1 MRMPEIK
8 DLTPDLVKK
17 LLFVSVFIESNRL
30 QSVLDRNADEISS
43 KQWLLLT
50 MAATF
55 NEPPSLSE
63 LGEVMGCS
71 RQNVKKIAAILEKKG
86 YITLEKEI
94 KDNRAVC
101 IVMTEK
107 YHSYSKQLD
116 AISDDLLGVVF
127 GDFSDGELNQ
137 FLGSVQKLEQGIVAL
152 DAYFARQKNS
162 R

>member
-30 QSVLDRNADEISS
+30 QSALDRNADEISS

-86 YITLEKEI
+86 YISLEKEI

>member
-1 MRMPEIK
+1 MRMPENI

-30 QSVLDRNADEISS
+30 QSALDRNADEISS
-43 KQWLLLT
+43 KQWLLLA

-71 RQNVKKIAAILEKKG
+71 RQNVKKIAAILKKKG

-107 YHSYSKQLD
+107 YHNYSKQMD
-116 AISDDLLGVVF
+116 VIKDDVFRVVF
-127 GDFSDGELNQ
+127 GSFSDEELNQ
-137 FLGSVQKLEQGIVAL
+137 FLGSVQKLEQGIEAL
-152 DAYFARQKNS
+152 DEYFS
-162 R
+162 RKKK